1 MPPTPRWTRPAG
13 AATWFLT
20 VAVRFSADHRHQL
33 FPSELFA
40 NIVRQ
45 GGGHPSV
52 PAEVVAT
59 VMVLQAPEGP
69 ERPGG
74 HQRAAA
80 RYRLEVACGVT
91 P

>member
-1 MPPTPRWTRPAG
+1 MPPTLRWTRPAG

-20 VAVRFSADHRHQL
+20 VAVRFADHRHQL

-40 NIVRQ
+40 DIVRQ

-59 VMVLQAPEGP
+59 VMVLQP
-69 ERPGG
+69 R
-74 HQRAAA
+74 RA
-80 RYRLEVACGVT
+80 
-91 P
+91 